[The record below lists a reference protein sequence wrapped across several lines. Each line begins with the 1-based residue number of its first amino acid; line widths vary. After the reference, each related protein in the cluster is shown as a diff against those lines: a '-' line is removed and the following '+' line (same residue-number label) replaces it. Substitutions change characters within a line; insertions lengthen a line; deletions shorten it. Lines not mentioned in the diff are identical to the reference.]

1 MTDIVYMHRA
11 NHRIQLS
18 SLKDIYGVRYML
30 DVSKQQLRVHLENL
44 VVSWA
49 QFEVKVYRKE
59 CGKGNV
65 PACLREPHELE
76 ATPFFQGVKNYYQS
90 YSDFLVALERAY
102 RDFEQTPDAWN
113 LVKKIIEQLLAD
125 RSACARV
132 GGTSAVSLAQR
143 AGELMRMFEIT
154 YNFTR
159 QRIDKN
165 GCLATSEPPM
175 WLRAYVRAADVAS
188 KRIALKIPQ
197 SSPTQLT
204 TPAQSTPAPAAGS
217 QLSFGKCCNIIR
229 SAIQNGMAGF
239 PHALHQFQGTH
250 KYAET
255 GCAQCISLLMMK

>member
-1 MTDIVYMHRA
+1 M
-11 NHRIQLS
+11 
-18 SLKDIYGVRYML
+18 
-30 DVSKQQLRVHLENL
+30 
-44 VVSWA
+44 
-49 QFEVKVYRKE
+49 
-59 CGKGNV
+59 
-65 PACLREPHELE
+65 
-76 ATPFFQGVKNYYQS
+76 
-90 YSDFLVALERAY
+90 
-102 RDFEQTPDAWN
+102 
-113 LVKKIIEQLLAD
+113 KKIIEQLLAD
-125 RSACARV
+125 RSACALV

-143 AGELMRMFEIT
+143 AGELMRMFKIT

-175 WLRAYVRAADVAS
+175 WLRVYVWAADVAS

-217 QLSFGKCCNIIR
+217 QLSFGKCGNIIK

-239 PHALHQFQGTH
+239 PQALHQVQGTH